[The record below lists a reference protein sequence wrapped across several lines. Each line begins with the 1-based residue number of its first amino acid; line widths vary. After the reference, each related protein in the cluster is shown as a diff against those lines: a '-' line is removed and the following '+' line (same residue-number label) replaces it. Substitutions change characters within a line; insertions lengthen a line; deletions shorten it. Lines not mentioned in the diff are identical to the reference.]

1 MVSRHETG
9 GPEDT
14 AGPVKAEQGEEAAAR
29 LEQERR
35 MLFCLNQIPL
45 LGAVSICE
53 LGNHFGG
60 FSNLFNIEETAL
72 RESGILREVQ
82 LQALLEGKKN
92 RSKYLEEYEK
102 LAERGIRF
110 VTPLDQEYPER
121 LLHIHGY
128 PMGLYV
134 RGRLPDPGLSSVAV
148 VGARG
153 CSEYGSQLASAF
165 AEMLSRERV
174 QIISGLA
181 LGIDGAAHRGAL
193 KAGADTYGVLGCG
206 VNICY
211 PSAHY
216 KLYGQMITH
225 GGIISEFPLDTGPL
239 RMNFPMRNRI
249 ISGLSDAIL
258 VVEAKEKSGSL
269 ITAELGLD
277 QGKEIFAVPGRVT
290 DHLSGGCN
298 RLIQQ
303 GAHMAISPNDILE
316 YLGIKCEKRLIIHEK
331 NVNALAKPEKMVY
344 ACLDFKAK
352 HLEEISDQCRMSI
365 SECMGILL
373 ELELQGYVFRTA
385 NHYYGKKI

>member
-1 MVSRHETG
+1 MERRDENECRKG
-9 GPEDT
+9 ADFIP
-14 AGPVKAEQGEEAAAR
+14 AEER
-29 LEQERR
+29 LEIQSGTPEQERR
-35 MLFCLNQIPL
+35 MLFCLNQIPQ
-45 LGAVSICE
+45 LGAVAIRS
-53 LGNHFGG
+53 LGEYFGG

-72 RESGILREVQ
+72 RKSGILRDIQTE
-82 LQALLEGKKN
+82 ALCEAKKH
-92 RSKYLEEYEK
+92 REEYLETYEK
-102 LAERGIRF
+102 LSERGIRF
-110 VTPLDQEYPER
+110 VTPLDAEYPER

-134 RGRLPDPGLSSVAV
+134 RGELPDPNLPAAAI

-153 CSEYGSQLASAF
+153 CSEYGSQLAETF
-165 AEMLSRERV
+165 AEMLAGERV

-181 LGIDGAAHRGAL
+181 LGIDGAAHKGAL
-193 KAGADTYGVLGCG
+193 KAGADTFGVLGCG

-225 GGIISEFPLDTGPL
+225 GGIISEFPLDAGPL
-239 RMNFPMRNRI
+239 RAHFPMRNRI
-249 ISGLSDAIL
+249 ISGLSDVIL

-269 ITAELGLD
+269 ITAELGLE

-316 YLGIKCEKRLIIHEK
+316 YLGVKCRKRLIIHEK

-352 HLEEISDQCRMSI
+352 HLEEISWKCGMSI

-373 ELELQGYVFRTA
+373 ELELQGYVFRAA